1 VKRGCKMG
9 RVEEEQRVGRRTA
22 YSGIWLLA
30 WTKVGDG
37 LEMGR
42 EGNLPSA

>member
-1 VKRGCKMG
+1 VERGRERG
-9 RVEEEQRVGRRTA
+9 RVEEERVGRRTA
-22 YSGIWLLA
+22 YSGTWLLA